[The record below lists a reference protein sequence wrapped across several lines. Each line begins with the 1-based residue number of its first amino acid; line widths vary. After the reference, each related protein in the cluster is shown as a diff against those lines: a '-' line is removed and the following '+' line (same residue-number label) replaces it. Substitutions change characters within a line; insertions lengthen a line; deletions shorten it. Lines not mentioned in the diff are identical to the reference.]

1 MVFHRHHRTA
11 ILGRGSVFRDNRV
24 VTPDPGRLCGI
35 FGICVHL
42 NRGREGSNV
51 FNQQS
56 HRLSAGL
63 LLRRNLP
70 VLLAIF
76 IIGGAASRDESA
88 KPNAT
93 DARGGPLQ
101 FLNSVVGKWRG
112 VGQPKRGSRQ
122 GAWQETTTCRW
133 DFSGVQPIVRLD
145 AESRDKRQFER
156 LEFRSS
162 KKGRQLEL
170 WQYQADQSPRV
181 YYGSLP
187 DKWPAKIRLETKPDN
202 DGHSYRCT
210 VEQLKNIRLVL
221 LFERRTSAAG
231 SFRRVAGIGYTRSGF
246 KLAKGD
252 GNQRECVVTGGQGTI
267 AVQHNGKTWYVCCEG
282 CRQVFEEAPNDIIE
296 AYLGRND

>member
-1 MVFHRHHRTA
+1 MRGSVAFHRHHRTA

-24 VTPDPGRLCGI
+24 VTSDPGRLCGI
-35 FGICVHL
+35 FRICVHL

-56 HRLSAGL
+56 HRLSTGL

-70 VLLAIF
+70 LLLAIF
-76 IIGGAASRDESA
+76 IMGSAASRDESA
-88 KPNAT
+88 KSNAT

-133 DFSGVQPIVRLD
+133 DFSGVQPVVRLD

-162 KKGRQLEL
+162 EKGAIPEESVSVNGDLSDSFMNQ
-170 WQYQADQSPRV
+170 QMSVNNPF
-181 YYGSLP
+181 
-187 DKWPAKIRLETKPDN
+187 
-202 DGHSYRCT
+202 GHLLRTHSI
-210 VEQLKNIRLVL
+210 VKSDAGNLV
-221 LFERRTSAAG
+221 
-231 SFRRVAGIGYTRSGF
+231 
-246 KLAKGD
+246 
-252 GNQRECVVTGGQGTI
+252 N
-267 AVQHNGKTWYVCCEG
+267 
-282 CRQVFEEAPNDIIE
+282 
-296 AYLGRND
+296 